1 MQAVTWHQDEDRT
14 GDAGGKV
21 VRLEPIA
28 ERHVADLAK
37 VGLEEEIWRYMRY
50 GKMETIE
57 QLTDWVRELLVL
69 QEQGTDLPF
78 AVIYKET
85 GAAVGC
91 TRYLNIDTLD
101 RSLEIGGTWY
111 GLDYQGT
118 LVNTECKY
126 LLMKHA
132 FEVLGCVRVW
142 FKTDSPQPALAA
154 SHRTIGGGQGRCAAQ
169 PHDPAGRIY
178 QGFGGIQRAA
188 KRVAS
193 GENETGSTAG
203 SKMTRWS
210 EVDPKL
216 RLWFDDW

>member
-1 MQAVTWHQDEDRT
+1 MQAIT
-14 GDAGGKV
+14 GNKMKVEPLTLEGSV
-21 VRLEPIA
+21 VRLEPIG

-37 VGLEEEIWRYMRY
+37 VGLEDDIWRFMRY
-50 GKMETIE
+50 GKMKTIE

-69 QEQGTDLPF
+69 QDQGSDLPF

-118 LVNTECKY
+118 LVNTDCKY

-132 FEVLGCVRVW
+132 FDELGCIRVW
-142 FKTDSPQPALAA
+142 FKTDSRNQR
-154 SHRTIGGGQGRCAAQ
+154 S
-169 PHDPAGRIY
+169 
-178 QGFGGIQRAA
+178 QRAIERLGA
-188 KRVAS
+188 VREGVLRNHMILPDGYIRDSVVYSVLPNEWPRV
-193 GENETGSTAG
+193 
-203 SKMTRWS
+203 KMML
-210 EVDPKL
+210 EA
-216 RLWFDDW
+216 RLAVK